1 MAISVSTRSYDN
13 ARSGANTRETELTA
27 DAVGTR
33 GVRRL
38 YSIPLSGDS
47 RGIEAQPLV
56 AVGVTVPDG
65 RTCDLLV
72 LATMANTVAA
82 YELIGGGQVWT
93 RNLGRPVDS
102 NTDIDGH
109 RINDHWGVL
118 STPVIDQATGTIY
131 VLAWVSSD
139 GSVDHARYHLYALRI
154 ADGVDAQQPLDL
166 EGTTYD
172 PGHGLPDLRFASA
185 GAKQRA
191 SLLLT
196 SLGGVTT
203 VFAGFGFASEPSD
216 SQRGWVIAAGTSP
229 FAVTAAWA
237 STARGHG
244 GGIWQAGAG
253 LTADARGFLYL
264 MTGNGDFDA
273 VTEWGESFVKLA
285 YTPPHA
291 GVAAGLRVVDWWTP
305 FTDDAR
311 TGGRVVSLLR
321 GLRRR
326 LVRPAPVATNVRR
339 YATARGRLVALALGE
354 DIWDDMDLG
363 SGGPVVLESLG
374 LVIGA
379 GKDGILYVLDQ
390 NNMGQTTP
398 ADLEHPA
405 ANYQKLKKQPI
416 FFTYYPPELSPSP
429 DDIASLNVLHGGRTH
444 HLHGSPVFWESPDH
458 GPMLFCWGENES
470 LRAWT
475 IGRDGAVTY
484 RACGAETAS
493 AKAQGAAGGMPG
505 GMLTLSANGTQP
517 HTGVVWALIPYG
529 DANTKVT
536 NGRLLAYDA
545 SRFDTLPDGTQRL
558 RVLWDSE
565 DWNLPFLYNK
575 FNLPVA
581 ANGRLIVPTYEGR
594 VDIYTL

>member
-1 MAISVSTRSYDN
+1 MAISVTTRSYDN

-27 DAVGTR
+27 DVVGAR
-33 GVRRL
+33 GIRRL
-38 YSIPLSGDS
+38 YSILLSGDA
-47 RGIEAQPLV
+47 RGIEAQPLMATGV
-56 AVGVTVPDG
+56 AMPDG
-65 RTCDLLV
+65 RTRDLLV

-82 YELIGGGQVWT
+82 YELKDGGQVWT
-93 RNLGRPVDS
+93 RSLGRPVDS
-102 NTDIDGH
+102 NRDIDGYL
-109 RINDHWGVL
+109 INNHWGVL
-118 STPVIDQATGTIY
+118 STPVIDHVAGVIY
-131 VLAWVSSD
+131 VLAWSSSD
-139 GSVDHARYHLYALRI
+139 GLAKHARYYLYALRI
-154 ADGVDAQQPLDL
+154 ADGVDAQPRLDL

-172 PGHGLPDLRFASA
+172 PGHGLPALRFASA
-185 GAKQRA
+185 DAKQRA

-203 VFAGFGFASEPSD
+203 VFAGFGFATEPSD
-216 SQRGWVIAAGTSP
+216 NERGWVIAAGTSP

-237 STARGHG
+237 STARGYG

-253 LTADARGFLYL
+253 LAADAQGFLYL

-291 GVAAGLRVVDWWTP
+291 GAAPALRVVDWWTP

-311 TGGRVVSLLR
+311 TGGRDMSLRSR
-321 GLRRR
+321 GLR
-326 LVRPAPVATNVRR
+326 PTPMATNVRR
-339 YATARGRLVALALGE
+339 YAMPARGSLAATRDSHGE
-354 DIWDDMDLG
+354 DVWGDMDLG

-379 GKDGILYVLDQ
+379 GKDGILYVLDK
-390 NNMGQTTP
+390 NDMGQTRP
-398 ADLEHPA
+398 VDLEHPA
-405 ANYQKLKKQPI
+405 ANYKKLKKPPI
-416 FFTYYPPELSPSP
+416 FFTYFPPELDPSP
-429 DDIASLNVLHGGRTH
+429 DDITSLNVLYGGRTH
-444 HLHGSPVFWESPDH
+444 HLHGGPVFWESPDH
-458 GPMLFCWGENES
+458 GPMLFCWGENEN
-470 LRAWT
+470 LRAWS
-475 IGRDGAVTY
+475 IDRDGSVTY
-484 RACGAETAS
+484 QACSAETAS
-493 AKAQGAAGGMPG
+493 ANAPVSPGGMPG

-529 DANTKVT
+529 DANLQVT

-545 SRFDTLPDGTQRL
+545 TRFDTLPGGGQRL

-565 DWNLPFLYNK
+565 DWNLPFLFNK

-594 VDIYTL
+594 VDVYGR